1 MIAARGAPSAIR
13 EERDP
18 EFWGEIASH
27 PAIQGAMMGLT
38 PVQVAAASQ
47 RPQIVPLASDNGGFF
62 FCRMDQIGMIAELHT
77 LYRPAGWGREVARAG
92 KEALEWVFRA
102 VQIVTTYQIEANP
115 LSQPPRSFGFVQAGE
130 WQKTAVGSARM
141 WVLTRAAW
149 EASPAH
155 KRMLSCQ
162 RSLQ

>member
-27 PAIQGAMMGLT
+27 PAIAGAMMGLT
-38 PVQVAAASQ
+38 AAQVAAASQ
-47 RPQIVPLASDNGGFF
+47 RAQIIPLASANGGFF

-77 LYRPAGWGREVARAG
+77 LYRPAGWGREVALAG
-92 KEALEWVFRA
+92 KQALEWVFREFQ
-102 VQIVTTYQIEANP
+102 VIVTHEVEANP
-115 LSQPPRSFGFVQAGE
+115 RSRPPRSFGFVQAGE
-130 WQKTAVGSARM
+130 YQGSPVGAIRA

-149 EASPAH
+149 ESSPAH
-155 KRMLSCQ
+155 RRFVPCQ
-162 RSLQ
+162 

>member
-1 MIAARGAPSAIR
+1 MIR

-18 EFWGEIASH
+18 AFWEAIAAH
-27 PAIQGAMMGLT
+27 PAVTGAMMGLT
-38 PVQVAAASQ
+38 AAQVAASAQ
-47 RPQIVPLASDNGGFF
+47 RAEIIPLASDNGGFV
-62 FCRMDQIGMIAELHT
+62 FCRMDQIGVSLELHT

-92 KEALEWVFRA
+92 KEALEWVFRTFQ
-102 VQIVTTYQIEANP
+102 VIVTHQVEDNR

-130 WQKTAVGSARM
+130 YQKSPVGAIRA

-155 KRMLSCQ
+155 RRFIPCQ
-162 RSLQ
+162 